1 MFVDVAVGFV
11 IFDVVEVFFVAI
23 FVAVVVVVYDVID
36 VDVVVIR
43 SLTRVDGYCGME
55 ENSLLDFE

>member
-1 MFVDVAVGFV
+1 MLFRSPSHDT
-11 IFDVVEVFFVAI
+11 FDVVEVFFVAI